1 MEITEIH
8 NYSFE
13 TQHEILE
20 VEYSI
25 QDDPQDTY
33 REISLSKEEFNEYY
47 TFGEIMEM
55 YDIDDVEDTH
65 YELGTDFEFDEE
77 NLKNALAEYLTLY
90 EDELSDINHY

>member
-33 REISLSKEEFNEYY
+33 REISLSKEEF
-47 TFGEIMEM
+47 
-55 YDIDDVEDTH
+55 
-65 YELGTDFEFDEE
+65 DEE

>member
-13 TQHEILE
+13 RQHEILE

-33 REISLSKEEFNEYY
+33 REISLSTEEFDEYY

-65 YELGTDFEFDEE
+65 YEVGTDFEFDEE
-77 NLKNALAEYLTLY
+77 NLKNALSEYLTLY
-90 EDELSDINHY
+90 EDELNSINHY